1 MIENS
6 QQNYKSN
13 FFLIQNRRKVN
24 YSIQKGKVLCII
36 SMIFLVAV
44 FLLINTQLSLS
55 AYSSELHNRE
65 EGPPVESKSAQ
76 NEANTVF
83 PGSEVGKRAE
93 AFWKAFEK
101 ADRARLTEFFRIS
114 LPAEKLREVSAEERA
129 GRLLGLRQ
137 RLGEIKAVK
146 ILNPGPQ
153 AIEIFAISS
162 QQEMFKISL
171 AFEVRNEGQGKNYF
185 LKGLQVDEA
194 SPQDLAP
201 PLPPMSLSQALQEIE
216 KEIGRVVAEDKF
228 SGVVLIASDF
238 KPVFFK
244 AYGYASKEFASPNQL
259 NTRFNLGSI
268 NKIFTKIAVAQL
280 VEKGQL
286 SLDDKLGKF
295 LPDYPNAEA
304 REKVTVRHLV
314 NMTSGIGDF
323 FGSEFRATP
332 KDFIRHNRD
341 FLRFFAAKPLAFEPG
356 SREMYSNGGYVVLG
370 EIISVVSG
378 MDYYEYVR
386 KNIFEPAGMKDSD
399 WFEADAVVEN
409 VAEGY
414 TRQVDNQEKREN
426 EEKKLN
432 PAMIPWRKNIYSRP
446 ARGSAAGG
454 GYATAEDLLR
464 FARALYEG
472 RLLSWAWT
480 DWVFTGVEPHKLK
493 AAGVETNQN
502 RLNIGLA
509 GGAPGI
515 NAVLELDGQNRYTI
529 IVLANYD
536 PPAAGDVA
544 RMVRRYLKAVKNQEN

>member
-216 KEIGRVVAEDKF
+216 KEIGRV
-228 SGVVLIASDF
+228 G
-238 KPVFFK
+238 
-244 AYGYASKEFASPNQL
+244 
-259 NTRFNLGSI
+259 
-268 NKIFTKIAVAQL
+268 
-280 VEKGQL
+280 
-286 SLDDKLGKF
+286 
-295 LPDYPNAEA
+295 
-304 REKVTVRHLV
+304 
-314 NMTSGIGDF
+314 
-323 FGSEFRATP
+323 
-332 KDFIRHNRD
+332 
-341 FLRFFAAKPLAFEPG
+341 
-356 SREMYSNGGYVVLG
+356 
-370 EIISVVSG
+370 
-378 MDYYEYVR
+378 
-386 KNIFEPAGMKDSD
+386 
-399 WFEADAVVEN
+399 
-409 VAEGY
+409 
-414 TRQVDNQEKREN
+414 
-426 EEKKLN
+426 
-432 PAMIPWRKNIYSRP
+432 
-446 ARGSAAGG
+446 
-454 GYATAEDLLR
+454 
-464 FARALYEG
+464 
-472 RLLSWAWT
+472 
-480 DWVFTGVEPHKLK
+480 
-493 AAGVETNQN
+493 
-502 RLNIGLA
+502 
-509 GGAPGI
+509 
-515 NAVLELDGQNRYTI
+515 
-529 IVLANYD
+529 
-536 PPAAGDVA
+536 
-544 RMVRRYLKAVKNQEN
+544 